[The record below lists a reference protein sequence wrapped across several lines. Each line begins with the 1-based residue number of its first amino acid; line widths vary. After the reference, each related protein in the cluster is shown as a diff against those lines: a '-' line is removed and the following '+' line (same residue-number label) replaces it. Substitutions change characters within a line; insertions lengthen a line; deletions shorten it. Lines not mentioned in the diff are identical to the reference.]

1 MVEENAKLWRPLCG
15 EKSITRRS
23 MDSHMDGWGR
33 VTFTSQLWHSQK
45 VLCLI
50 WFPNDKIFCMKCFCA
65 MLTLLLYFCI
75 IILRN
80 SKFHFSHFCFIPKNI
95 HREIFCRQILKGV
108 VKKKKLWKKSQVMNH
123 LFVNCWIHKI
133 KNSKMHIIHSKMF
146 NKRKSLI
153 FQGNFCIHGAW
164 YLWPSQNSQ
173 ITRFALM
180 GTTT

>member
-108 VKKKKLWKKSQVMNH
+108 VKKKNFEKKVRWWIICLWIVEFIR
-123 LFVNCWIHKI
+123 LKI
-133 KNSKMHIIHSKMF
+133 VKCISSIAKCLINVKVWFSKE
-146 NKRKSLI
+146 
-153 FQGNFCIHGAW
+153 
-164 YLWPSQNSQ
+164 
-173 ITRFALM
+173 TFAFMVLDTF
-180 GTTT
+180 GLPKIPK